1 MDGSIRR
8 FEGWCYEF
16 VFTLRFALGRPHGV
30 GRVSRL
36 SAPAADDPGRFAA
49 GKSDHLSA
57 GPEAEGQRLLD
68 EANAKLINAQTDADK
83 QMAAFELQE
92 AKEMAEALRQD
103 AIKSANMRQKAYG
116 FAASFFMIW
125 VLVFGAINL
134 MSSFGIVNY
143 RMLITPV
150 NKDLGDGIKMTI
162 PFAAFPFIA
171 IQSWADAPT
180 ATTLYQ
186 PGKAPQLTA
195 SDQVAVLAL
204 ARMLR
209 ANEDGEQRLG
219 NAQILIQ
226 RLALMLDGV
235 PQRFI
240 SDRSRDDR

>member
-1 MDGSIRR
+1 MGKILIVLGIVAAIFFAGS
-8 FEGWCYEF
+8 
-16 VFTLRFALGRPHGV
+16 
-30 GRVSRL
+30 L
-36 SAPAADDPGRFAA
+36 SARSAQI
-49 GKSDHLSA
+49 HLSA

-68 EANAKLINAQTDADK
+68 DANAKLIIAQTEAER

-92 AKEMAEALRQD
+92 AQEKAEALRQD

-116 FAASFFMIW
+116 FAGSFFIFW

-134 MSSFGIVNY
+134 MSFFGIGNY
-143 RMLITPV
+143 RVLITPV

-180 ATTLYQ
+180 ATTMYQ
-186 PGKAPQLTA
+186 LGKAPQLTQ

-219 NAQILIQ
+219 NAQILVQ

-235 PQRFI
+235 PQRFLAGQNR
-240 SDRSRDDR
+240 DRD